1 MKSFQQFKEA
11 AIAIPAGLGLLK
23 TGAKVAGAV
32 LAAKGGEKILKDLL
46 GTPSRPKRTDWD
58 KNPKDKIDQELN
70 VRQGQVKDRAKY
82 KKFDD
87 KVQAV
92 RKAKEAGNLDADQ
105 LKNLL
110 GDAAKDRPKS
120 GQGNKGRKPKK

>member
-23 TGAKVAGAV
+23 TGAKFAGAV

-46 GTPSRPKRTDWD
+46 GTPDRPKRTDWD

-70 VRQGQVKDRAKY
+70 VRQRQVKDRAKY

-110 GDAAKDRPKS
+110 GDAAKDRPKG

>member
-46 GTPSRPKRTDWD
+46 GTPDRPKRTDWD

-92 RKAKEAGNLDADQ
+92 RKAKEAGNLDAEQ

>member
-11 AIAIPAGLGLLK
+11 AIAVPLIGAGAKTLLK
-23 TGAKVAGAV
+23 IGGAYA
-32 LAAKGGEKILKDLL
+32 AAKGGEKLLKNLL
-46 GTPSRPKRTDWD
+46 GTPSRPKDTDWE
-58 KNPKDKIDQELN
+58 KNPKDKIDDELN
-70 VRQGQVKDRAKY
+70 VRARQVKDRAKY

-87 KVQAV
+87 KVKAV
-92 RKAKEAGNLDADQ
+92 RKAKEAGNLDAEQ

-110 GDAAKDRPKS
+110 GDAAKDRPKG

>member
-11 AIAIPAGLGLLK
+11 AIAVPLVGAGAKTLLK
-23 TGAKVAGAV
+23 VGGAV

-46 GTPSRPKRTDWD
+46 GTPDRPKRTDWD

-70 VRQGQVKDRAKY
+70 VRQGQVRDRAKY

-87 KVQAV
+87 KVKAV
-92 RKAKEAGNLDADQ
+92 RKAKEAGNLDAGQ

-110 GDAAKDRPKS
+110 GDAAKDRPKG

>member
-11 AIAIPAGLGLLK
+11 AIAVPLIGAGAKTLLK
-23 TGAKVAGAV
+23 IGGAYA
-32 LAAKGGEKILKDLL
+32 AAKGGEKLLKDLL
-46 GTPSRPKRTDWD
+46 GTPSRPKDTDWE
-58 KNPKDKIDQELN
+58 KNPKDKIDDELN
-70 VRQGQVKDRAKY
+70 VRARQVKDRAKY

-87 KVQAV
+87 KVKAV
-92 RKAKEAGNLDADQ
+92 RKAKEAGNLDAGQ

-110 GDAAKDRPKS
+110 GDAAKDRPKG

>member
-11 AIAIPAGLGLLK
+11 AIAVPLIGAGAKTLLK
-23 TGAKVAGAV
+23 IGGAYA
-32 LAAKGGEKILKDLL
+32 AAKGGEKLLKNLL
-46 GTPSRPKRTDWD
+46 GTPSRPKDTDWE
-58 KNPKDKIDQELN
+58 KNPKDKIDDELN
-70 VRQGQVKDRAKY
+70 VRARQVKDRAKY

-87 KVQAV
+87 KVKAV
-92 RKAKEAGNLDADQ
+92 RKAKEAGNLDAGQ

-110 GDAAKDRPKS
+110 GDAAKDRPKG